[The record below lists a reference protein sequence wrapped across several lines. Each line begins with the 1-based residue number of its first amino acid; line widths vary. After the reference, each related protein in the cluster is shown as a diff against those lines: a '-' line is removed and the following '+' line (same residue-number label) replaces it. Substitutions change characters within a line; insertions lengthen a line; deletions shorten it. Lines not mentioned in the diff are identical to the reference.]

1 MTLRSV
7 ILSID
12 DEPIIREAIDGLLQ
26 SDDYQLEF
34 AANGPEGLAK
44 AAALLP
50 DLILLDIRIAGDGQL
65 RGLPSSARGCHPG
78 RVPVIMV
85 TALGDHDSRLR
96 GIAAG
101 ADDFISKP
109 FNRAELCARVHTI
122 TRLNRYC
129 RLLSERNRFQW
140 IVDEAEEGY
149 LLLDGEGFIHYAN
162 AQAQLDLGLPRK
174 AAGIDFLHVVQAQY
188 PLEPASAWELWPR
201 PMPPTKPFI
210 CCARRRPTRA
220 PFGSKRAP

>member
-50 DLILLDIRIAGDGQL
+50 DLILLDIMMPGMDGFEVCRRL
-65 RGLPSSARGCHPG
+65 RADAILAE
-78 RVPVIMV
+78 VPVVMV

-96 GIAAG
+96 G
-101 ADDFISKP
+101 D
-109 FNRAELCARVHTI
+109 
-122 TRLNRYC
+122 
-129 RLLSERNRFQW
+129 
-140 IVDEAEEGY
+140 
-149 LLLDGEGFIHYAN
+149 
-162 AQAQLDLGLPRK
+162 
-174 AAGIDFLHVVQAQY
+174 
-188 PLEPASAWELWPR
+188 
-201 PMPPTKPFI
+201 
-210 CCARRRPTRA
+210 RRGR
-220 PFGSKRAP
+220 G